1 MNLEELRES
10 IKELDE
16 QIETK
21 ARELAELRSF
31 RASLGGSPSPSSVQ
45 SDLSEDQHIVA
56 ARSIDPVTQWTPE
69 QQQALKAEEARVK
82 EHRRFNYGM
91 PMPAVNV
98 RTNRG
103 QLPPGVNPADVIPPE
118 MQEFLSK

>member
-1 MNLEELRES
+1 MNLEELRAS

-31 RASLGGSPSPSSVQ
+31 RASLGGGPSPVPVQ
-45 SDLSEDQHIVA
+45 DVIQVDNRVIQSG
-56 ARSIDPVTQWTPE
+56 SIDPVTQWTPE

-98 RTNRG
+98 RTNRI

>member
-1 MNLEELRES
+1 MNLEELRAS

-21 ARELAELRSF
+21 ARELADLRAF
-31 RASLGGSPSPSSVQ
+31 RASLGGSPSPSPVQ
-45 SDLSEDQHIVA
+45 DVIQVDNRVIDSTA
-56 ARSIDPVTQWTPE
+56 IDPVTQWTPE

-98 RTNRG
+98 RTNRV

>member
-1 MNLEELRES
+1 MNLEELRAS

-21 ARELAELRSF
+21 ARELADLRSF
-31 RASLGGSPSPSSVQ
+31 RASLGGGPSPVPVQ
-45 SDLSEDQHIVA
+45 DVIQVDNRVIQSG
-56 ARSIDPVTQWTPE
+56 SIDPVTQWTPE
-69 QQQALKAEEARVK
+69 QQQALKAEEERVK

-98 RTNRG
+98 RTNRV